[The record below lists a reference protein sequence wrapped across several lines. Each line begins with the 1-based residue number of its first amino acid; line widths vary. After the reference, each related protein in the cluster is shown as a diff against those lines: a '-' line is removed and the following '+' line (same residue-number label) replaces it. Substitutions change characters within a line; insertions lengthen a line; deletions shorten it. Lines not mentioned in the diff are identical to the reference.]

1 MVTIER
7 DSHGRT
13 YQIWQQNQA
22 NSCGVACVWMARGI
36 GSGFT
41 KEMRLVNAQMAD
53 AIDTSFDVPQLNGSR
68 RARNVAVTTAGGKTV
83 NLTIYTQK
91 LTDADIS
98 MLLNLVN
105 EKLGEDL

>member
-1 MVTIER
+1 MEQEVGI
-7 DSHGRT
+7 
-13 YQIWQQNQA
+13 
-22 NSCGVACVWMARGI
+22 WMARGI

-91 LTDADIS
+91 LTDVDIS

>member
-1 MVTIER
+1 MATIN
-7 DSHGRT
+7 
-13 YQIWQQNQA
+13 QIPMTIMGNI
-22 NSCGVACVWMARGI
+22 VKDLEPKR
-36 GSGFT
+36 
-41 KEMRLVNAQMAD
+41 
-53 AIDTSFDVPQLNGSR
+53 
-68 RARNVAVTTAGGKTV
+68 TAGGKTV